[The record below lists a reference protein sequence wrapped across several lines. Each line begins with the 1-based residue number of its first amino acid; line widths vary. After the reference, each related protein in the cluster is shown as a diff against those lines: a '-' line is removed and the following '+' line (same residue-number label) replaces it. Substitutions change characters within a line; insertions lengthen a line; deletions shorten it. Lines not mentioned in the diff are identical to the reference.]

1 MMKPHLPMLQDPPG
15 DRTRWRS
22 EPVPH
27 RFVGAGRM
35 HWLVKR
41 TRMEITPAGGPTGL
55 RLALTVLAGLSFLM
69 CAACAEVKLPAFFSD
84 HMVLQRDKPL
94 AIWGWATPGEGIS
107 VSLGNRTAATTT
119 GTDGRWRVELEP
131 QPMSKTPLTLTVVG
145 SNTVVVN
152 DVLFGDVWL
161 CSGQSNMSISVGH
174 FNTPEVKQDIAAAD
188 LPFVRHFGVAEH
200 FADEIQTDVKGE
212 WLVGSPQT
220 AARFSAVGFY
230 FARKLHA
237 ETGVPQGVIRAAK
250 GSTTIELWLSQTTL
264 LGTPELEPFASK
276 MRESL
281 AGWEQSKAIALSA
294 GTRPDASD
302 FPPYP
307 FGEKVRRPRCVTLH
321 NGMIAPLSG
330 LSLRGV
336 VWYQGEGNAGDAV
349 AAQQYIAKQR
359 ALFGELRRL
368 FGDETLPV
376 YYVQLPAYRQPTETP
391 GGEDSW
397 ALLREAQRQSL
408 SIPNTGMAIILD
420 IGEAED
426 IHPKNKVDVGERL
439 AFWALARD
447 YSRTNLVY
455 SGPLFRTIKIEG
467 GKARLFFDSTGAG
480 LMIGRKQGRAP
491 THEDKGG
498 KLQRFAIAGADKH
511 WVWAGAVIDRDTVVV
526 SAASVP
532 EPVAVRYAYAA
543 NPEGANLY
551 NRAGLP
557 AAPFRTDQWK

>member
-1 MMKPHLPMLQDPPG
+1 MMKPHPPMLQDQSAARPG
-15 DRTRWRS
+15 WRS
-22 EPVPH
+22 GSVRH

-35 HWLVKR
+35 RWLVKR
-41 TRMEITPAGGPTGL
+41 TKMEITPTGGPAGL
-55 RLALTVLAGLSFLM
+55 RLVLAILAGLSFWIG
-69 CAACAEVKLPAFFSD
+69 AACAEVKLPALFSD

-94 AIWGWATPGEGIS
+94 AIWGWATPGEQIR

-119 GTDGRWRVELEP
+119 GADGRWRVQLEP
-131 QPMSKTPLTLTVVG
+131 QPMSTTPFTLTVVG
-145 SNTVVVN
+145 SNTVIVK
-152 DVLFGDVWL
+152 DVLLGDVWL

-188 LPFVRHFGVAEH
+188 LPLVRHFGIVEN

-212 WLVGSPQT
+212 WLVSSPQT

-264 LGTPELEPFASK
+264 LETPELEPFASK
-276 MRESL
+276 MRAAL
-281 AGWEQSKAIALSA
+281 AAWEQSKAMALSA
-294 GTRPDASD
+294 GKLPDASD

-307 FGEKVRRPRCVTLH
+307 FGEIVRRPRCVTLH

-330 LSLRGV
+330 VSLRGV
-336 VWYQGEGNAGDAV
+336 IWYQGEGNAGDAG
-349 AAQQYIAKQR
+349 AAQQYIEKQR
-359 ALFGELRRL
+359 ALFGEFRRL
-368 FGDETLPV
+368 FSDKTLPV
-376 YYVQLPAYRQPTETP
+376 YYVQLPAYRQPTNAP
-391 GGEDSW
+391 GSEDSW

-408 SIPNTGMAIILD
+408 SIPNTGMAITLD

-426 IHPKNKVDVGERL
+426 IHPKNKLDVGERL

-447 YSRTNLVY
+447 YSKTNLVY
-455 SGPLFRTIKIEG
+455 SGPLFRTMKIEG

-491 THEDKGG
+491 TREDKGG

-511 WVWAGAVIDRDTVVV
+511 WVWADAVIDRDTVVV